1 VTITAQTVKEL
12 REKTGCGF
20 MDCKAALAENN
31 GDLEASVDF
40 LRKKGI
46 ASAAKKAHR
55 ETGEGLIVAHLAED
69 RRSGSLV
76 EVNCETDFVART
88 DDFQSLV
95 ADLARQA
102 AGTADTVT
110 TAEELLAQPFIND
123 VGQTVQDALNAAV
136 GKIGENM
143 RLRRFVRFA
152 GEGEGV
158 IEAYIHPGS
167 KIGVLIDVSCDAAL
181 KEKDEFRTMVR
192 DLAMQVA
199 AAAPSFLREED
210 VPADVIAR
218 EKEVLLG
225 QARESGKPENVLE
238 KIVEGRIKKYFED
251 ACLLNQKFVKDT
263 DRTVQ
268 DIVQDAAAALGGEV
282 AVRRFQRYQLGRD

>member
-1 VTITAQTVKEL
+1 
-12 REKTGCGF
+12 

-55 ETGEGLIVAHLAED
+55 ETGEGLIVAHLEED
-69 RRSGSLV
+69 GGSGSLV

-102 AGTADTVT
+102 ASAADTVA

-123 VGQTVQDALNAAV
+123 AGQTVQDALNAAV

-143 RLRRFVRFA
+143 RLRRFVKFV

-158 IEAYIHPGS
+158 VQAYIHPGS
-167 KIGVLIDVSCDAAL
+167 KIGVLIDVGCDAAL
-181 KEKDEFRTMVR
+181 KKNDEFRTMVR

-210 VPADVIAR
+210 VPPEVIAK
-218 EKEVLLG
+218 EKEILLG

-238 KIVEGRIKKYFED
+238 KIVEGRIKKFFEE
-251 ACLLNQKFVKDT
+251 ACLLNQKFIKDT

-268 DIVQDAAAALGGEV
+268 DVVRDTAAALGGEV
-282 AVRRFQRYQLGRD
+282 AVRRFQRYQLGSD

>member
-1 VTITAQTVKEL
+1 MTISAQTVKEL

-31 GDLEASVDF
+31 GDLEASIDF

-55 ETGEGLIVAHLAED
+55 ETGEGLIVAHLEED
-69 RRSGSLV
+69 GRTGSLV

-102 AGTADTVT
+102 AGTTAAN
-110 TAEELLAQPFIND
+110 AEELLPQPFIND
-123 VGQTVQDALNAAV
+123 AGQTVQDALNAAV

-158 IEAYIHPGS
+158 IEAYIHPGA
-167 KIGVLIDVSCDAAL
+167 KIGVLIDVGCDAAL
-181 KEKDEFRTMVR
+181 KGKSEFRTMVR

-199 AAAPSFLREED
+199 ASSPSFLAEEE
-210 VPADVIAR
+210 VPPEVVAK
-218 EKEVLLG
+218 EKEILLE

-238 KIVEGRIKKYFED
+238 KIVEGRIKKYFEE
-251 ACLLNQKFVKDT
+251 ACLMNQKFIKDT
-263 DRTVQ
+263 DRVVRDVVKDT
-268 DIVQDAAAALGGEV
+268 AAALGGEIV
-282 AVRRFQRYQLGRD
+282 VRRFQRYQLGRD

>member
-1 VTITAQTVKEL
+1 VKEL

-31 GDLEASVDF
+31 GDLEASIDF

-55 ETGEGLIVAHLAED
+55 ETGEGLIVAHLEED
-69 RRSGSLV
+69 GRTGSLV

-102 AGTADTVT
+102 AGTTAAN
-110 TAEELLAQPFIND
+110 AEELLPQPFIND
-123 VGQTVQDALNAAV
+123 AGQTVQDALNAAV

-158 IEAYIHPGS
+158 IEAYIHPGA
-167 KIGVLIDVSCDAAL
+167 KIGVLIDVGCDAAL
-181 KEKDEFRTMVR
+181 KGKSEFRTMVR

-199 AAAPSFLREED
+199 ASSPSFLAEEE
-210 VPADVIAR
+210 VPPEVVAK
-218 EKEVLLG
+218 EKEILLE

-238 KIVEGRIKKYFED
+238 KIVEGRIKKYFEE
-251 ACLLNQKFVKDT
+251 ACLMNQKFIKDT
-263 DRTVQ
+263 DRVVRDVVKDT
-268 DIVQDAAAALGGEV
+268 AAALGGEIV
-282 AVRRFQRYQLGRD
+282 VRRFQRYQLGRD